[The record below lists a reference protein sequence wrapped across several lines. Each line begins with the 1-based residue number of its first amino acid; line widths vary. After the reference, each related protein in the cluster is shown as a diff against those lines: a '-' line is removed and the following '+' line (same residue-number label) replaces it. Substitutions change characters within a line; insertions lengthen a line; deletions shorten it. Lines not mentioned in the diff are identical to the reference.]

1 MLFEQNYSSAIFAD
15 NVHWVES
22 SYQACRENNSKENEC
37 NKLYESFAGYDENYD
52 IMNIQYLK
60 NSRNIIQNQISQEIH
75 SLK

>member
-22 SYQACRENNSKENEC
+22 KYQSCRDNNSKENEC
-37 NKLYESFAGYDENYD
+37 VNLYESFTGYNQNYD
-52 IMNIQYLK
+52 IMDIQYLK
-60 NSRNIIQNQISQEIH
+60 SSRNIIQNQISQEIH